1 MRDQDFRRH
10 DRHDAEHAGCRP
22 GGPEA
27 WQRDEGE
34 DRRSR
39 GDRLRGEGRGGHR
52 GDRHGGDRHDGEG
65 RGGEGRGGFPGPFPG
80 GPPGFHGHGPWAGE
94 RGPRP
99 GDRKRRG
106 SRARRGDTRAAA
118 LALLA
123 EQPLNGYQ
131 VIQEIGERSG
141 GVWRPSPGSV
151 YPTLQQLQD
160 EGLIEAEPGEAGRRG
175 YVLTDSG
182 REYVSAHPDELR
194 APWDVVAGGTGS
206 AAIEMRTLMGQLA
219 MAAFQVTGAGTDA
232 QQAQARQ
239 VLADSR
245 KALYR
250 LLADSQDEPAT
261 QENEPATQEK

>member
-10 DRHDAEHAGCRP
+10 DRHDAGHDGCRP
-22 GGPEA
+22 GGHEER
-27 WQRDEGE
+27 QRDEGE

-39 GDRLRGEGRGGHR
+39 GDRRGESR
-52 GDRHGGDRHDGEG
+52 GEG
-65 RGGEGRGGFPGPFPG
+65 RGGEGRGGRWRGEGRDGFPGFPGPFPG
-80 GPPGFHGHGPWAGE
+80 GPPGFHGHDHGHGPWAGE
-94 RGPRP
+94 RGPRT

-106 SRARRGDTRAAA
+106 SRARRGDTRAAV

-160 EGLIEAEPGEAGRRG
+160 EGLIQAEPGEAGHRG

-206 AAIEMRTLMGQLA
+206 AAIEMRTMMGQLA

-232 QQAQARQ
+232 QQIQARQ
-239 VLADSR
+239 ILADSR

-250 LLADSQDEPAT
+250 LLADSQDEPT
-261 QENEPATQEK
+261 TPEK